1 MDRTKSATAIRAYFG
16 YLFPFYAS
24 SSLSIESEK
33 SNTMRPPMYRSI
45 LSKALAAMTVT
56 TLLAPSL
63 MAQSSIPTPT
73 FLSNAISAKMDL
85 AKIPGLAACIVR
97 DGKVLW
103 ADGFGDANIGT
114 SLMATADTPFFLAS
128 ISKTVTGVCLMQL
141 EEQGLLD
148 LDEDINTHLSFLV
161 ENPNHPGVPITF
173 RQLLTHTSGLKDNW
187 NVMDPLYLLGD
198 SPYALNTFLP
208 DYFVPGGAFYNP
220 NANFNAWA
228 PGSKYQY
235 CNQAVSLVG
244 LLVEVISGQDFADY
258 AMDNVLTP
266 LGMSNSSFRLADFDP
281 NAIAMPYVWAAS
293 QYAPTGHYG
302 YPDYPAGTLRSS
314 VLDMAI
320 FMQMI
325 MEDGTYNGTQ
335 ILSAASV
342 QEMKTVQYPTV
353 DNTQGLIFY
362 YDNIFGDWNIGHD
375 GGDPGVSTDMY
386 YRPSDGVG
394 VILLANSDFSFPQ
407 YYDIYEWLFSFADS
421 LATEVKRVGV
431 PPNPLA
437 LKPGVTSG
445 PILGSTW
452 DPIIDHTSF
461 VTDSVLD
468 MVMVSTAASNQP
480 LGTPGTLLCDVSS
493 QLFPMLNTL
502 PGTPFSLSIPDQL
515 HNLLGLQLYT
525 QGASLDSSGAFH
537 LTNALDITLGL
548 F

>member
-1 MDRTKSATAIRAYFG
+1 MF
-16 YLFPFYAS
+16 
-24 SSLSIESEK
+24 
-33 SNTMRPPMYRSI
+33 RSY
-45 LSKALAAMTVT
+45 LSKAIPTLAVSA
-56 TLLAPSL
+56 LIAPPL
-63 MAQSSIPTPT
+63 TAQSSIPTPT
-73 FLSNAISAKMDL
+73 FLSDSISVKMDL

-97 DGKVLW
+97 DGKLLW
-103 ADGFGDANIGT
+103 ADGFGDANIGAG
-114 SLMATADTPFFLAS
+114 LKATADTPFFLAS

-148 LDEDINTHLSFLV
+148 LDDDINTHLSFPV

-173 RQLLTHTSGLKDNW
+173 RQILSHTSGLKDNW
-187 NVMDPLYLLGD
+187 KVMDPLYGMGD
-198 SPYALNTFLP
+198 SPYALKTFLP
-208 DYFVPGGAFYNP
+208 DYFVPGGAFYNA
-220 NANFNAWA
+220 NANFNTWA
-228 PGSKYQY
+228 PGTKYQY

-244 LLVEVISGQDFADY
+244 LLVEVISGKDFADY

-266 LGMSNSSFRLADFDP
+266 LGMSSSSFRLADFDP
-281 NAIAMPYVWAAS
+281 NAIAMPYVWSAS
-293 QYAPTGHYG
+293 QFSPTGHYG

-342 QEMKTVQYPTV
+342 QEMKTIQYPSV
-353 DNTQGLIFY
+353 NNTQGLIFY
-362 YDNIFGDWNIGHD
+362 YDNLFGNWSIGHD

-394 VILLANSDFSFPQ
+394 VILVANSEFNFSK
-407 YYDIYEWLFSFADS
+407 YYAIYEYLFSFADS
-421 LATEVKRVGV
+421 LSKEVRRVGV
-431 PPNPLA
+431 PPNPIA
-437 LKPGVTSG
+437 LKPGVTTG

-461 VTDSVLD
+461 VADSVLD
-468 MVMVSTAASNQP
+468 MILVSTAPSNRP
-480 LGTPGTLLCDVSS
+480 LGAPGTLLCDVSL
-493 QLFPMLNTL
+493 QLFPPLSTL
-502 PGTPFSLSIPDQL
+502 PGTSFSLAIPDQL
-515 HNLLGLQLYT
+515 HVLLGLDLYT

-537 LTNALDITLGL
+537 LTNALDLTLGL